1 MIIISARK
9 DFINPNKLLPET
21 EPDQFKIVNLPQSEI
36 SNSGLSKDDFL
47 QKLSKLSDKRI
58 LMLVHGYN
66 NEHDKMCRAYYMI
79 EKNVAKYIKNQ
90 YGIVIGYSWPGGKH
104 RLAWWLAKCNADKT
118 AKRLKILIKD
128 ISEVLKS
135 SSDIQLDVIS
145 HSLGA
150 RVILEMLKQLSKENL
165 GWQPVRNYFC
175 MAAAVDNEVLEPS
188 EKFHASTSQINNIYI
203 FHSKYDKALR
213 SAYKLSKFD
222 RALGTHGPEHL
233 NKLGKHIYVVN
244 CENHVESHGAYKR
257 TASVYKYIQMALTNK
272 QSINRT
278 KTL

>member
-1 MIIISARK
+1 MIIISARR

-36 SNSGLSKDDFL
+36 PNSGLSKSNFL

-66 NEHDKMCRAYYMI
+66 NEHDKMCRAYYAI

-90 YGIVIGYSWPGGKH
+90 YGIVIGYSWPGGEH

-128 ISEVLKS
+128 ILREPS
-135 SSDIQLDVIS
+135 SNIQLDVIS

-175 MAAAVDNEVLEPS
+175 MAAAVDNEVLEPN
-188 EKFHASTSQINNIYI
+188 EKFYASTSQVNNIYI
-203 FHSKYDKALR
+203 FHSKHDQALR

-222 RALGTHGPEHL
+222 RALGVYGPEHF

-244 CENHVESHGAYKR
+244 CENHVESHGAYKG
-257 TASVYKYIQMALTNK
+257 TASVYKYIQTVLTNK
-272 QSINRT
+272 QSINGT
-278 KTL
+278 TTL

>member
-1 MIIISARK
+1 MIIISVREN
-9 DFINPNKLLPET
+9 FTNPNKLSPQT
-21 EPDQFKIVNLPQSEI
+21 DPHQFRIVNLSQSTMPNSRMSK
-36 SNSGLSKDDFL
+36 SNFL
-47 QKLSKLSDKRI
+47 RKLSKLSDKRI
-58 LMLVHGYN
+58 LVLVHGYN
-66 NEHDKMCRAYYMI
+66 NEHDKMCRAYYTI

-90 YGIVIGYSWPGGKH
+90 YGIVIGYSWPGGEH
-104 RLAWWLAKCNADKT
+104 RLSWWLAKYNADKT
-118 AKRLKILIKD
+118 AKRLKILIKS

-135 SSDIQLDVIS
+135 SPNIQLDVIS

-203 FHSKYDKALR
+203 FHSKHDKVLR

-222 RALGTHGPEHL
+222 RALGVYGPEHF

-257 TASVYKYIQMALTNK
+257 TALVYNYIQTVLTNK

-278 KTL
+278 ETL